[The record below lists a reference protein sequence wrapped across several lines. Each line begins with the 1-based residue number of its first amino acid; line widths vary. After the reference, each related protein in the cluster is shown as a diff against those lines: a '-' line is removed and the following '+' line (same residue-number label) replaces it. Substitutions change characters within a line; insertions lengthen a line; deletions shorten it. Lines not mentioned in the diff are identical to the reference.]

1 MRIGPPNAHLSSRDA
16 FGYTRGQNTP
26 VRLAKF
32 QFPETGF
39 TKTTEVA
46 LRSFTFRLSLRF
58 FCFLFLNTLPSKDRG
73 VVVDLPPGDSS
84 SSWTN
89 LQTAVV
95 YQPSSC

>member
-1 MRIGPPNAHLSSRDA
+1 MRIGPPNAHLS

-26 VRLAKF
+26 VRLTKF

-46 LRSFTFRLSLRF
+46 LRPFTFRLSLLF

-73 VVVDLPPGDSS
+73 VVVALPPGDSS

-95 YQPSSC
+95 YLPSSC